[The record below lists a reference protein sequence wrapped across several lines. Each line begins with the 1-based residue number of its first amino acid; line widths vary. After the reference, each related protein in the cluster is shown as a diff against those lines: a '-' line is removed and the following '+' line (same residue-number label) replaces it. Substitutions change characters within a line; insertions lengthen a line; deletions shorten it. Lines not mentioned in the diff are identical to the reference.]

1 MYKLGIPGFFMGFLE
16 VGFVP
21 FYYEN
26 GEGAV
31 LVRMV
36 L

>member
-1 MYKLGIPGFFMGFLE
+1 MTLGIPGFFMGFLE

-21 FYYEN
+21 FYYKN
-26 GEGAV
+26 GGGAV
-31 LVRMV
+31 LMRIA